1 MPLPTIGKSIH
12 GYFYQVK
19 ITFGFYFLHI
29 KISMDTFA
37 TPDLMTKYPWIF
49 CLLVSGFFFLIFDI
63 FLSSETTCPGS
74 ASTHWW
80 NTPLSGEC
88 VWASKVHGGPSLRVY
103 WRKSKLIFPEI
114 PVRLA
119 GSSWTK
125 TAHSNQVILF
135 PTHLAM

>member
-1 MPLPTIGKSIH
+1 MDTFAIANDRKKYPWILLPVQNNIWILFSTHKNIH
-12 GYFYQVK
+12 GYFCY
-19 ITFGFYFLHI
+19 TR
-29 KISMDTFA
+29 SND
-37 TPDLMTKYPWIF
+37 
-49 CLLVSGFFFLIFDI
+49 SGFFFKIFCD
-63 FLSSETTCPGS
+63 FLSSETTCLES

-125 TAHSNQVILF
+125 TAHSTQVILF